1 MIKAD
6 KLKPV
11 VRFAKKSFANYVKAG
26 KERVERN
33 GNQVTIHSTAIRSH
47 YSPEVIEVKV
57 GDEITWH
64 ITNVERAQDQVHGFA
79 VDNYNVHGSLE
90 PGETATF
97 KFVAPFK
104 IGWNVNKCSNCKKCQ
119 AACMVPWVLKDTVN
133 QGKSEYVI
141 SGDCTRCGL
150 CIDACQDAALQYH
163 VRYLDKLI

>member
-1 MIKAD
+1 MNKLAIDRFTQVGPCIRRTIQLIDITDGRPMQLLYDMPLPLGEPHYAQMIKAD

-64 ITNVERAQDQVHGFA
+64 ITNVERAQDQ
-79 VDNYNVHGSLE
+79 
-90 PGETATF
+90 
-97 KFVAPFK
+97 
-104 IGWNVNKCSNCKKCQ
+104 
-119 AACMVPWVLKDTVN
+119 CMVLPSTTIT
-133 QGKSEYVI
+133 SM
-141 SGDCTRCGL
+141 
-150 CIDACQDAALQYH
+150 AALSPVKPRPSSSLQTRKGSFPSTAPSS
-163 VRYLDKLI
+163 VRHCIWK